1 MSGKL
6 TSLLASQDMTQ
17 GSPSGNLIRFSVPLL
32 IGNLAQ
38 QLYSTVDSIV
48 VGYYV
53 GDNAL
58 AAVGASGP
66 ILNLLLVLFMGISVG
81 ASVMVS
87 QYFGAKDR
95 ERLEKTVGTTLT
107 ATVVSSIF
115 IMVVGPLITPPV
127 MSALSTPPEIYD
139 MACTYLVILFAG
151 IIGSA
156 FYNILSGVLRGLG
169 DSVTPVVFLIIACL
183 LNIVLD
189 VWFVAGFHW
198 DVAGV
203 AIATIISQIVSGS
216 LCLIRMF
223 FMRDVLSVKPAYLW
237 PKAQYLKQLIRLGL
251 PSGLT
256 QAIFSFAMIILQS
269 LTNSFGTVVIAA
281 NTAVMRVDGFAMMP
295 NFTFGT
301 TMTTYTG
308 QNIGAGRIDRVEKGV
323 KDGLKIGLSVSV
335 VLVALILLFGQYLMQ
350 MFTSTPEVIS
360 TGMRML
366 RILAVGYIAMGVTQI
381 LSGVMRGAGDTMTPM
396 WISII
401 TTVIIRVPIAYGLEF
416 LTRPEGG
423 AMGSGTPDPL
433 FISLLISWVMGA
445 VITSIAYRMGRWKK
459 KSIVAAAKKVAPQN
473 RRITQQNQRRCPGAA
488 FCCPF
493 SGESSP
499 PPPETRQRK
508 RAVTPVAAPLARPEA
523 VGRVLFFLR
532 LRLTPARPAAARTC
546 SPRGCT
552 SPRAGPPKWPHSTK
566 ACRAWSWQGCCGPP

>member
-66 ILNLLLVLFMGISVG
+66 IMNLLLVLFMGISVG

-127 MSALSTPPEIYD
+127 MSALGTPPEIYD

-203 AIATIISQIVSGS
+203 AIATIISQIVSGG

-223 FMRDVLSVKPAYLW
+223 FMRNVLSVKPAYLW

-459 KSIVAAAKKVAPQN
+459 KSIVAAAKKVAPK
-473 RRITQQNQRRCPGAA
+473 T
-488 FCCPF
+488 
-493 SGESSP
+493 E
-499 PPPETRQRK
+499 E
-508 RAVTPVAAPLARPEA
+508 
-523 VGRVLFFLR
+523 
-532 LRLTPARPAAARTC
+532 
-546 SPRGCT
+546 
-552 SPRAGPPKWPHSTK
+552 
-566 ACRAWSWQGCCGPP
+566 

>member
-6 TSLLASQDMTQ
+6 TNLFSAQDMTQ
-17 GSPSGNLIRFSVPLL
+17 GSPAANLIRFSVPLL

-48 VGYYV
+48 VGNYV
-53 GDNAL
+53 GDGAL
-58 AAVGASGP
+58 AALGASGP

-95 ERLEKTVGTTLT
+95 ERLESTVGTTIT
-107 ATVVSSIF
+107 ATIISSIF
-115 IMVVGPLITPPV
+115 IMILGPLITRPV
-127 MSALSTPPEIYD
+127 MTALGTPSDIHE

-156 FYNILSGVLRGLG
+156 FYNIISGVLRGLG
-169 DSVTPVVFLIIACL
+169 DSVMPVIFLIIACL

-189 VWFVAGFHW
+189 VLFVAGFHW

-203 AIATIISQIVSGS
+203 AIATIISQTVSGT
-216 LCLIRMF
+216 LCLIRLLR
-223 FMRDVLSVKPAYLW
+223 MRSVLRVKPSHLW
-237 PKAQYLKQLIRLGL
+237 PRARYLKQLVRLGL

-256 QAIFSFAMIILQS
+256 QAIFSFAMIIVQS

-308 QNIGAGRIDRVEKGV
+308 QNIGAGKLDRCEKGT
-323 KDGLKIGLSVSV
+323 KDGLKIGLTVSV
-335 VLVALILLFGQYLMQ
+335 VLVVLILIFGPYLVE

-360 TGMRML
+360 TGVRMMRT
-366 RILAVGYIAMGVTQI
+366 LAVGYIAMAVTQI

-401 TTVIIRVPIAYGLEF
+401 TTVVIRVPLAYGLEF

-423 AMGSGTPDPL
+423 VMGSGTPDPL
-433 FISLLISWVMGA
+433 FVSLLASWVMGA
-445 VITSIAYRMGRWKK
+445 VITSIAYRMGRWKR
-459 KSIVAAAKKVAPQN
+459 KSIIKQETAQKKQ
-473 RRITQQNQRRCPGAA
+473 
-488 FCCPF
+488 
-493 SGESSP
+493 S
-499 PPPETRQRK
+499 
-508 RAVTPVAAPLARPEA
+508 
-523 VGRVLFFLR
+523 
-532 LRLTPARPAAARTC
+532 
-546 SPRGCT
+546 
-552 SPRAGPPKWPHSTK
+552 
-566 ACRAWSWQGCCGPP
+566 

>member
-1 MSGKL
+1 M
-6 TSLLASQDMTQ
+6 
-17 GSPSGNLIRFSVPLL
+17 
-32 IGNLAQ
+32 
-38 QLYSTVDSIV
+38 
-48 VGYYV
+48 
-53 GDNAL
+53 
-58 AAVGASGP
+58 
-66 ILNLLLVLFMGISVG
+66 
-81 ASVMVS
+81 
-87 QYFGAKDR
+87 
-95 ERLEKTVGTTLT
+95 
-107 ATVVSSIF
+107 
-115 IMVVGPLITPPV
+115 
-127 MSALSTPPEIYD
+127 
-139 MACTYLVILFAG
+139 
-151 IIGSA
+151 
-156 FYNILSGVLRGLG
+156 LRGLG

-203 AIATIISQIVSGS
+203 AIATIISQIVSGG

-459 KSIVAAAKKVAPQN
+459 KSIVAAAKKVAPK
-473 RRITQQNQRRCPGAA
+473 T
-488 FCCPF
+488 
-493 SGESSP
+493 E
-499 PPPETRQRK
+499 E
-508 RAVTPVAAPLARPEA
+508 
-523 VGRVLFFLR
+523 
-532 LRLTPARPAAARTC
+532 
-546 SPRGCT
+546 
-552 SPRAGPPKWPHSTK
+552 
-566 ACRAWSWQGCCGPP
+566 

>member
-66 ILNLLLVLFMGISVG
+66 IINLLLVLFMGISVG

-139 MACTYLVILFAG
+139 MSCTYLVILFAG
-151 IIGSA
+151 IVGSA

-203 AIATIISQIVSGS
+203 AIATIISQMVSGG

-459 KSIVAAAKKVAPQN
+459 KSIVAAAKKA
-473 RRITQQNQRRCPGAA
+473 
-488 FCCPF
+488 
-493 SGESSP
+493 
-499 PPPETRQRK
+499 
-508 RAVTPVAAPLARPEA
+508 TPKTEE
-523 VGRVLFFLR
+523 
-532 LRLTPARPAAARTC
+532 
-546 SPRGCT
+546 
-552 SPRAGPPKWPHSTK
+552 
-566 ACRAWSWQGCCGPP
+566 

>member
-6 TSLLASQDMTQ
+6 TTLVAAQDMTQ
-17 GSPSGNLIRFSVPLL
+17 GSPAGNLIRFSVPLL

-48 VGYYV
+48 VGAYV
-53 GDNAL
+53 GDGAL

-87 QYFGAKDR
+87 QYFGARDR
-95 ERLEKTVGTTLT
+95 ERLEETVGTTIT

-127 MSALSTPPEIYD
+127 MSALGTPEEIYD
-139 MACTYLVILFAG
+139 MSCTYLIILFAG

-169 DSVTPVVFLIIACL
+169 DSVMPVIFLIIACL

-203 AIATIISQIVSGS
+203 AIATIISQVVSGG
-216 LCLIRMF
+216 LCLIRLLH
-223 FMRDVLSVKPAYLW
+223 MRDVLQVKPSHLR
-237 PKAQYLKQLIRLGL
+237 PKAAFLKQLIKLGL

-256 QAIFSFAMIILQS
+256 QAIFSFAMIIVQS

-308 QNIGAGRIDRVEKGV
+308 QNIGAGKLDRCVKGTR
-323 KDGLKIGLSVSV
+323 DGLKIGLSVSV
-335 VLVALILLFGQYLMQ
+335 VLVTLILIFGQYLMQ

-433 FISLLISWVMGA
+433 FVSMLISWVMGA
-445 VITSIAYRMGRWKK
+445 VITSIAFRMGRWKK
-459 KSIVAAAKKVAPQN
+459 KSIVSS
-473 RRITQQNQRRCPGAA
+473 QQEAGSAEEGA
-488 FCCPF
+488 
-493 SGESSP
+493 S
-499 PPPETRQRK
+499 K
-508 RAVTPVAAPLARPEA
+508 
-523 VGRVLFFLR
+523 
-532 LRLTPARPAAARTC
+532 
-546 SPRGCT
+546 
-552 SPRAGPPKWPHSTK
+552 
-566 ACRAWSWQGCCGPP
+566 

>member
-66 ILNLLLVLFMGISVG
+66 IMNLLLVLFMGISVG

-151 IIGSA
+151 IVGSA

-198 DVAGV
+198 DV

-401 TTVIIRVPIAYGLEF
+401 TTVIIRVPVAYGLEF

-459 KSIVAAAKKVAPQN
+459 KSIVAAAKKVAPK
-473 RRITQQNQRRCPGAA
+473 T
-488 FCCPF
+488 
-493 SGESSP
+493 E
-499 PPPETRQRK
+499 E
-508 RAVTPVAAPLARPEA
+508 
-523 VGRVLFFLR
+523 
-532 LRLTPARPAAARTC
+532 
-546 SPRGCT
+546 
-552 SPRAGPPKWPHSTK
+552 
-566 ACRAWSWQGCCGPP
+566 

>member
-66 ILNLLLVLFMGISVG
+66 IMNLLLVLFMGISVG

-151 IIGSA
+151 IVGSA

-203 AIATIISQIVSGS
+203 AIATIISQIVSGG

-237 PKAQYLKQLIRLGL
+237 PKAQY
-251 PSGLT
+251 
-256 QAIFSFAMIILQS
+256 
-269 LTNSFGTVVIAA
+269 
-281 NTAVMRVDGFAMMP
+281 
-295 NFTFGT
+295 
-301 TMTTYTG
+301 
-308 QNIGAGRIDRVEKGV
+308 
-323 KDGLKIGLSVSV
+323 
-335 VLVALILLFGQYLMQ
+335 
-350 MFTSTPEVIS
+350 
-360 TGMRML
+360 
-366 RILAVGYIAMGVTQI
+366 
-381 LSGVMRGAGDTMTPM
+381 
-396 WISII
+396 
-401 TTVIIRVPIAYGLEF
+401 
-416 LTRPEGG
+416 
-423 AMGSGTPDPL
+423 
-433 FISLLISWVMGA
+433 
-445 VITSIAYRMGRWKK
+445 
-459 KSIVAAAKKVAPQN
+459 
-473 RRITQQNQRRCPGAA
+473 
-488 FCCPF
+488 
-493 SGESSP
+493 
-499 PPPETRQRK
+499 
-508 RAVTPVAAPLARPEA
+508 
-523 VGRVLFFLR
+523 
-532 LRLTPARPAAARTC
+532 
-546 SPRGCT
+546 
-552 SPRAGPPKWPHSTK
+552 
-566 ACRAWSWQGCCGPP
+566 

>member
-1 MSGKL
+1 M
-6 TSLLASQDMTQ
+6 
-17 GSPSGNLIRFSVPLL
+17 
-32 IGNLAQ
+32 
-38 QLYSTVDSIV
+38 
-48 VGYYV
+48 
-53 GDNAL
+53 
-58 AAVGASGP
+58 
-66 ILNLLLVLFMGISVG
+66 
-81 ASVMVS
+81 
-87 QYFGAKDR
+87 
-95 ERLEKTVGTTLT
+95 
-107 ATVVSSIF
+107 
-115 IMVVGPLITPPV
+115 
-127 MSALSTPPEIYD
+127 
-139 MACTYLVILFAG
+139 
-151 IIGSA
+151 
-156 FYNILSGVLRGLG
+156 
-169 DSVTPVVFLIIACL
+169 
-183 LNIVLD
+183 
-189 VWFVAGFHW
+189 
-198 DVAGV
+198 
-203 AIATIISQIVSGS
+203 
-216 LCLIRMF
+216 
-223 FMRDVLSVKPAYLW
+223 
-237 PKAQYLKQLIRLGL
+237 GL

-459 KSIVAAAKKVAPQN
+459 KSIVAAAKKVAPK
-473 RRITQQNQRRCPGAA
+473 T
-488 FCCPF
+488 
-493 SGESSP
+493 E
-499 PPPETRQRK
+499 E
-508 RAVTPVAAPLARPEA
+508 
-523 VGRVLFFLR
+523 
-532 LRLTPARPAAARTC
+532 
-546 SPRGCT
+546 
-552 SPRAGPPKWPHSTK
+552 
-566 ACRAWSWQGCCGPP
+566 